1 MHAFDMIAFFFIF
14 FLFDDYGFHVIYI
27 SEKPGVCPG
36 NNHNTSGVCVGMCFH
51 DGECLNDEK
60 CCSNG
65 CGYQCMPPYKGS
77 CPKPVGAGLC
87 AEMCSGDSSC
97 PNNQK
102 CCSNGCGRQ
111 CMAPYTGIYII
122 LIFFLFFLSFFCIYA
137 NNGATP
143 EKP

>member
-1 MHAFDMIAFFFIF
+1 MHAFDMIAVLCFFLIF

-65 CGYQCMPPYKGS
+65 CGYQCMPPYKGGEES
-77 CPKPVGAGLC
+77 ARDLRTPATTSADCPDHEL
-87 AEMCSGDSSC
+87 
-97 PNNQK
+97 PN
-102 CCSNGCGRQ
+102 RQ
-111 CMAPYTGIYII
+111 DNTDRRG
-122 LIFFLFFLSFFCIYA
+122 S
-137 NNGATP
+137 
-143 EKP
+143 